1 MRLASSLAS
10 HGPALIAT
18 LLAPAYGLSRTLKNP
33 ALLQSLR
40 STEHEGYMRVPQA
53 PLTTVG
59 ACASSQIAF
68 CEIAPQLLFDYPGYR
83 RPMVVLW
90 AAADAALQPDFGVLD
105 AFGPSALASTRTIE
119 ELNANRT
126 AAGRR
131 SIAECLAPFDTDA
144 CGTVVGNAGSA
155 VLVTTLDFALRNYL
169 DITSVVVG
177 WGQSGEAGGKGHF
190 AGVGFG
196 GENAIVHA
204 LDMAF
209 LGHGYDVSQF
219 NYLSAHATG
228 TRTNSKT
235 ELTAVAAGRAAA
247 AARQRVKHNLPAM
260 LVGASKAVGDGHS
273 MGETGLKAVS
283 QAIRF
288 VLGSRVPCIPTLRH
302 VEPDLGSAVDSFV
315 LQSTPVSGMADGG
328 ALCVTQG
335 FGGYNGAIA
344 LRSANPD
351 ALCRYSCDSKVLHTY
366 LERWPQLRRERERRE
381 LAARHGPR
389 LALNLA
395 ERHRWYGQE

>member
-1 MRLASSLAS
+1 
-10 HGPALIAT
+10 
-18 LLAPAYGLSRTLKNP
+18 
-33 ALLQSLR
+33 
-40 STEHEGYMRVPQA
+40 
-53 PLTTVG
+53 
-59 ACASSQIAF
+59 
-68 CEIAPQLLFDYPGYR
+68 
-83 RPMVVLW
+83 
-90 AAADAALQPDFGVLD
+90 
-105 AFGPSALASTRTIE
+105 
-119 ELNANRT
+119 
-126 AAGRR
+126 
-131 SIAECLAPFDTDA
+131 
-144 CGTVVGNAGSA
+144 
-155 VLVTTLDFALRNYL
+155 LRNFL
-169 DITSVVVG
+169 DITSVIVG

-247 AARQRVKHNLPAM
+247 AARQRVKRNLPAM
-260 LVGASKAVGDGHS
+260 LVGASKSVGDGHS

-302 VEPDLGSAVDSFV
+302 VEPDLGTAVDSFI
-315 LQSTPVSGMADGG
+315 LQSRSVLGMPDGG

-351 ALCRYSCDSKVLHTY
+351 ALRRYSCDSEVLHSY

-381 LAARHGPR
+381 LAARRGPR
-389 LALNLA
+389 LALHLA